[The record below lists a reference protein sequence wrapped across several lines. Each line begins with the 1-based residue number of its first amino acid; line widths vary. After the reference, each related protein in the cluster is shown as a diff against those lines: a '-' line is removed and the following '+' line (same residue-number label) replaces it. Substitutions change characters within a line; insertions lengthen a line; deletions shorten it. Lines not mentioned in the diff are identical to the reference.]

1 MIIRRLE
8 IEKISIQTLK
18 IITVKYL
25 DDFTN
30 IKSKDSCSFH
40 MYSKYSISVLI
51 NDYNLTSEYLKVLC
65 GKHDFQ
71 NYLPVPLP

>member
-25 DDFTN
+25 DDLTN
-30 IKSKDSCSFH
+30 IKSKEGCSFH
-40 MYSKYSISVLI
+40 VYSKYSISVPK
-51 NDYNLTSEYLKVLC
+51 NDYNLTSEYLKLLC

-71 NYLPVPLP
+71 NYLPLP